1 MLQRKSPELLL
12 LAVAC
17 LKKLKIY
24 AENKDEMR
32 EVRSTPKPVRST
44 KCSCEA

>member
-12 LAVAC
+12 LTVAF
-17 LKKLKIY
+17 LKKLSIF

-32 EVRSTPKPVRST
+32 EVPPKSPPPPGRLI
-44 KCSCEA
+44 